1 MLAVNMSGIA
11 LCKDD
16 EPRDGNAF
24 MNAPIENLFDKS
36 DVRAV
41 LQDGG
46 THGVH
51 DFSACQNLRPFFAR
65 IVAVNFA
72 RTVLCFDNKY
82 AALAD
87 EDMVDLTGRFA
98 ARIVEDDAVHQMIVF
113 SQKTSFQNARNK
125 LFARLAFVFSFR
137 FTAPWTRG
145 GGGRFVLGKDGD
157 QQDDKED
164 CRADNDINIRGHE

>member
-46 THGVH
+46 THGMH

-65 IVAVNFA
+65 VIAVNFA
-72 RTVLCFDNKY
+72 
-82 AALAD
+82 
-87 EDMVDLTGRFA
+87 
-98 ARIVEDDAVHQMIVF
+98 
-113 SQKTSFQNARNK
+113 
-125 LFARLAFVFSFR
+125 
-137 FTAPWTRG
+137 
-145 GGGRFVLGKDGD
+145 
-157 QQDDKED
+157 
-164 CRADNDINIRGHE
+164 